1 MHRAFRVSTGLCAGL
16 IILVL
21 LPGCRQG
28 TFLGN
33 RYNNFRAYYNTFYN
47 AQKAFDAGEEALELS
62 ERQIDR
68 SRFVFVFPATQSGA
82 SSGGAQF
89 EQAIEKSADLL
100 RERPDSKWADDA
112 LLLIGK
118 AYFYQNNFVG
128 AEGKFRE
135 TVEAALERDQLELA
149 DEARFWL
156 GRTLA
161 GSERYEEASSVLEE
175 GLARPDIRPKWR
187 SKLRLALGELH
198 VQQRQWADAAEALR
212 IGIPETEEKDLSGRA
227 QFLLGQVL
235 EADGRYEEA
244 AAAYA
249 DVAHHRPIY
258 ELSYAAKLSEA
269 LVLGVDAG
277 NTAQALGLIRGMRRD
292 GKNFQNRA
300 EVELAYARLLGAAD
314 QPDEAEQRFN
324 MLLYDEDFRA
334 NNVRGEAYY
343 RYAEFFR
350 DEANDYMRAAAYF
363 DTAATN
369 VRSEPGRE
377 ELVTRV
383 ALRDVRRSA
392 EVYRSYASIA
402 TELAETDSLLYLGT
416 LGAEDFRTA
425 IAAIESERIRQWEDE
440 QRILAERRAGQGFGN
455 TPIARGGEFPVEG
468 DEGGRAF
475 GVETGIEAGFLNYR
489 DPARSQDAL
498 LAFERVWGE
507 RALAP
512 NWRRLQALQSAVV
525 EGSGPEAGGDQGQ
538 GNQGNATGPP
548 PLDISDVP
556 RTDEA
561 QARVRSQRAELR
573 YELGNVFF
581 LSLAKPDSAAYWYG
595 LVVSQDAD
603 QPVVTRARY
612 ALAEV
617 HGAQGRDAEAE
628 VLYRQVIADQPLS
641 AQAAQARERL
651 GLPPLEQ
658 ETILDARALAEIAYD
673 QAYGLWQGGSHSE
686 AIGQMLDIGARASDD
701 DVSPRALLVSGLIF
715 TEWVRRDSL
724 NLEPGIPG
732 ELVPEGLLDEVLLLP
747 EADDAAPEE
756 ETEAPGEPDEEMLN
770 GPGEGGEEGQDLPQK
785 PGLLVPPQI
794 AGGDDPREQA
804 PAEPQTPDLPTD
816 VLAFDPPGIDSPGID
831 SLTIDSPGIDSLGIE
846 SPAIDSLG
854 IESPA
859 IDSLG
864 IDSLGIESPAID
876 SPGVDSLAIDSL
888 AFNPPAI
895 DASGIDSLT
904 IDSLTIDS
912 LGIDSLGVDSPAIDS
927 PGIDSPGID
936 SPAIDSLAI
945 GLPEEGARPEVSPDS
960 LGGQIVFLSLDNL
973 YRLVEA
979 RYPDTEYAAHA
990 RARRAALDAVLN
1002 AVEGVREPGEDSLDA
1017 VVDVMAPLPQ
1027 EVVDAAPEGTFGLA
1041 GDVPLNADVGGFG
1054 WKVASVPSPLAAQA
1068 MLRNFSGRGL
1078 RAAVVQ
1084 ETEDRRDLYVLILG
1098 QFASVEE
1105 AEAARD
1111 DLPATGIGSVL
1122 EIIPIRGL
1130 DLMGAADLDR
1140 LRPD

>member
-1 MHRAFRVSTGLCAGL
+1 MHRAFRVSTGLCACL
-16 IILVL
+16 ILLVL

-47 AQKAFDAGEEALELS
+47 ARRAFDAGEEALELS

-68 SRFVFVFPATQSGA
+68 SRFVSIFPATQSGS

-135 TVEAALERDQLELA
+135 TVAAALERDQFELA

-156 GRTLA
+156 GRTLV
-161 GSERYEEASSVLEE
+161 GSERYEEATSLLEE
-175 GLARPDIRPKWR
+175 GLARPDIRPEWR
-187 SKLRLALGELH
+187 SRLQLVLGELY

-212 IGIPETEEKDLSGRA
+212 MGIPKTAEKDLSGRA

-258 ELSYAAKLSEA
+258 ELNYAAKLSEA
-269 LVLGVDAG
+269 LVLGIDAG
-277 NTAQALGLIRGMRRD
+277 NTEHALSLIRRMRRD

-314 QPDEAEQRFN
+314 QMDEAEQRFN
-324 MLLYDEDFRA
+324 MLLYDEDFRS
-334 NNVRGEAYY
+334 NRVRGETYY

-350 DEANDYMRAAAYF
+350 DEANDYVRAAAYF

-369 VRSEPGRE
+369 IRSEPGRE

-402 TELAETDSLLYLGT
+402 TELAETDSLLYLGS
-416 LGAEDFRTA
+416 LGAEDFRAA
-425 IAAIESERIRQWEDE
+425 IAAIESARLRQWEDE

-468 DEGGRAF
+468 DEGGRTF
-475 GVETGIEAGFLNYR
+475 GVETGMEAGFLNYR

-507 RALAP
+507 RPLAP

-525 EGSGPEAGGDQGQ
+525 EGSGPEGGPDQGQ
-538 GNQGNATGPP
+538 DDRGNTTGPP
-548 PLDISDVP
+548 PLDISNVP
-556 RTDEA
+556 RTAEA
-561 QARVRSQRAELR
+561 QDRVRSQRAELR

-581 LSLAKPDSAAYWYG
+581 LSLAKPDSAASWYG

-628 VLYRQVIADQPLS
+628 VLYRQVIEDQPLS

-658 ETILDARALAEIAYD
+658 EATVDTHALAEAAYD
-673 QAYGLWQGGSHSE
+673 QAYGYWQDGSHSK

-701 DVSPRALLVSGLIF
+701 DVSPRALLASGLIF
-715 TEWVRRDSL
+715 TEWVWRDSL
-724 NLEPGIPG
+724 DLERGIPG
-732 ELVPEGLLDEVLLLP
+732 ELVPEVLLDEVLAFSG
-747 EADDAAPEE
+747 EADAPPEE
-756 ETEAPGEPDEEMLN
+756 ESEASGEPDEEVVDD
-770 GPGEGGEEGQDLPQK
+770 PGEEDEEGQDLPRK
-785 PGLLVPPQI
+785 PDLLAPPPI

-804 PAEPQTPDLPTD
+804 RVEPQTPDIPTD
-816 VLAFDPPGIDSPGID
+816 SLVFDPLAIDTLGIETPAID
-831 SLTIDSPGIDSLGIE
+831 ALALDPPAIDSLGME
-846 SPAIDSLG
+846 SLAIDSLALDPPAIDSLG
-854 IESPA
+854 IETPA
-859 IDSLG
+859 IDALALDPPVIDTLGIETPVIDVLNVDSMATDSLG
-864 IDSLGIESPAID
+864 I
-876 SPGVDSLAIDSL
+876 
-888 AFNPPAI
+888 
-895 DASGIDSLT
+895 
-904 IDSLTIDS
+904 
-912 LGIDSLGVDSPAIDS
+912 
-927 PGIDSPGID
+927 
-936 SPAIDSLAI
+936 
-945 GLPEEGARPEVSPDS
+945 GLPEDDGHIEVAPDS
-960 LGGQIVFLSLDNL
+960 LGGQTVFLSLDDL
-973 YRLVEA
+973 YYLVEA
-979 RYPDTEYAAHA
+979 RYPGTEYASHA
-990 RARRAALDAVLN
+990 SARRAALDAVLN
-1002 AVEGVREPGEDSLDA
+1002 AVEEVREPGEDSLD
-1017 VVDVMAPLPQ
+1017 VMVDVMAPLPQ
-1027 EVVDAAPEGTFGLA
+1027 EVVDAAPEGTFGLS
-1041 GDVPLNADVGGFG
+1041 GDLPLNAEVGGFG

-1068 MLRNFSGRGL
+1068 MLRNFSERGL

-1084 ETEDRRDLYVLILG
+1084 EIEDRRELYALLLG

-1111 DLPATGIGSVL
+1111 DLPNTGIGRDL
-1122 EIIPIRGL
+1122 EIVPIRGL
-1130 DLMGAADLDR
+1130 ELLDATDLDR

>member
-1 MHRAFRVSTGLCAGL
+1 MRRAFRVSTGLCAGL
-16 IILVL
+16 ILIVL

-47 AQKAFDAGEEALELS
+47 ARRAFDAGEEALERS

-68 SRFVFVFPATQSGA
+68 SRFVSIFPATQSGSA
-82 SSGGAQF
+82 TADTQF

-135 TVEAALERDQLELA
+135 TIGAALERDQLELA

-161 GSERYEEASSVLEE
+161 ASERYEEATSLLEE

-187 SKLRLALGELH
+187 SKLQLALAELY
-198 VQQRQWADAAEALR
+198 VQQREWADASEALR
-212 IGIPETEEKDLSGRA
+212 MGIPETEDKDLSGRA

-235 EADGRYEEA
+235 EADGQYEEA

-249 DVAHHRPIY
+249 DVASHRPIY
-258 ELSYAAKLSEA
+258 ELIYAAKLSEA
-269 LVLGVDAG
+269 LVLGIDAG
-277 NTAQALGLIRGMRRD
+277 NTERALVLVRRMRRD

-314 QPDEAEQRFN
+314 QLDEAEQRFN

-350 DEANDYMRAAAYF
+350 DEANDYVRAAAYF

-402 TELAETDSLLYLGT
+402 TELAETDSLLYLGS
-416 LGAEDFRTA
+416 LGAEDFRAA
-425 IAAIESERIRQWEDE
+425 IAAIESARIRRWEDE
-440 QRILAERRAGQGFGN
+440 QRALAARRAEQGFGN
-455 TPIARGGEFPVEG
+455 TPIARGGEFPVER
-468 DEGGRAF
+468 DEGGRIF
-475 GVETGIEAGFLNYR
+475 GEGTGIEAGFLNYR

-498 LAFERVWGE
+498 LAFERIWGE
-507 RALAP
+507 RPLAP

-525 EGSGPEAGGDQGQ
+525 EARGPEAGGDQDQ
-538 GNQGNATGPP
+538 GNPGNTTGPP
-548 PLDISDVP
+548 PLDISNVP
-556 RTDEA
+556 RTEEA

-595 LVVSQDAD
+595 LVVNQDAD
-603 QPVVTRARY
+603 QPVATRARY

-617 HGAQGRDAEAE
+617 RGAQGRDAEAE
-628 VLYRQVIADQPLS
+628 ALYRQVIEDQPLS

-658 ETILDARALAEIAYD
+658 EATVDARALAEAAYD
-673 QAYGLWQGGSHSE
+673 QVYGHWQGGSYMK
-686 AIGQMLDIGARASDD
+686 ALGQMLDIGARASDD
-701 DVSPRALLVSGLIF
+701 DVTPRALLASGFIF
-715 TEWVRRDSL
+715 AEWARRDSL
-724 NLEPGIPG
+724 DLEPGIPG
-732 ELVPEGLLDEVLLLP
+732 ELVPEALLEEVL
-747 EADDAAPEE
+747 EFSGDADAAPAE
-756 ETEAPGEPDEEMLN
+756 ETEAPGEPDEELIED
-770 GPGEGGEEGQDLPQK
+770 PGEEDEDGQDLPQK
-785 PGLLVPPQI
+785 PGLLAPPQI
-794 AGGDDPREQA
+794 AGGDDLREQA
-804 PAEPQTPDLPTD
+804 PREPHTPDIPTD
-816 VLAFDPPGIDSPGID
+816 SLALDPPA
-831 SLTIDSPGIDSLGIE
+831 IDSPGIDSLGID
-846 SPAIDSLG
+846 SPGIDSLAIDSPG
-854 IESPA
+854 IE
-859 IDSLG
+859 SLG
-864 IDSLGIESPAID
+864 IDSLGI
-876 SPGVDSLAIDSL
+876 
-888 AFNPPAI
+888 
-895 DASGIDSLT
+895 
-904 IDSLTIDS
+904 
-912 LGIDSLGVDSPAIDS
+912 
-927 PGIDSPGID
+927 
-936 SPAIDSLAI
+936 
-945 GLPEEGARPEVSPDS
+945 GLPEDGAHAAADSTVTADEGPRPVVEADS
-960 LGGQIVFLSLDNL
+960 LGGQTVFLSLDDL
-973 YRLVEA
+973 YHLVEV
-979 RYPDTEYAAHA
+979 RYPGTEYAAHA
-990 RARRAALDAVLN
+990 SARRAALDAVLN
-1002 AVEGVREPGEDSLDA
+1002 AVEEVLEPGEDSLDV
-1017 VVDVMAPLPQ
+1017 VVDVMAPLSQ
-1027 EVVDAAPEGTFGLA
+1027 EVVDASPEGTFGLA

-1068 MLRNFSGRGL
+1068 MLRNFSERGL

-1084 ETEDRRDLYVLILG
+1084 ESSDSRALYMLLLG

-1105 AEAARD
+1105 AEAVRD
-1111 DLPATGIGSVL
+1111 DLPKTGVGRDL
-1122 EIIPIRGL
+1122 EIVPIRGL
-1130 DLMGAADLDR
+1130 ELLDAADLDR